1 MCLPLQTRFVLDGD
15 IVAEHEHVHI
25 VVQRAVGLSCGI
37 GARDGDDRQIRL
49 RQQLQRRFPVGRL
62 RIFRRGG
69 LRPALLLENSSVF
82 FRITSISASSRSS
95 ATMTISFADACI
107 SSGVCRPL
115 CIKMSLFAGVPIIMD
130 AFCTPSIACMQF
142 VRSIS
147 ATES

>member
-1 MCLPLQTRFVLDGD
+1 MTARFASGNSSSAVSQSDASGYS
-15 IVAEHEHVHI
+15 AE
-25 VVQRAVGLSCGI
+25 AVFVRLSCWK
-37 GARDGDDRQIRL
+37 
-49 RQQLQRRFPVGRL
+49 
-62 RIFRRGG
+62 
-69 LRPALLLENSSVF
+69 NSSVF

-130 AFCTPSIACMQF
+130 AFCTPSITCMQF

>member
-1 MCLPLQTRFVLDGD
+1 
-15 IVAEHEHVHI
+15 
-25 VVQRAVGLSCGI
+25 
-37 GARDGDDRQIRL
+37 
-49 RQQLQRRFPVGRL
+49 
-62 RIFRRGG
+62 
-69 LRPALLLENSSVF
+69 
-82 FRITSISASSRSS
+82 
-95 ATMTISFADACI
+95 MTISFADACI